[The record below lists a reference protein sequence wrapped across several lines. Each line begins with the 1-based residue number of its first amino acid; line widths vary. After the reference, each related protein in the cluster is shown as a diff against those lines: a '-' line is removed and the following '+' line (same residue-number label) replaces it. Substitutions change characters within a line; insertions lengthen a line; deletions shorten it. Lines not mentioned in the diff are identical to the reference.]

1 MPATITAISHYFP
14 PDVYTN
20 EYFANYLDTNDEWIV
35 SRTGI
40 RERHILK
47 EGATSDLIVPAALKM
62 FEEFNINPQEI
73 DAVVVA
79 TVTPDFMFPST
90 TAVVIDKL
98 GLKNAWG
105 YDLSAACSGFI
116 FAIRSAASLV
126 ESGVAKKVLLCGG
139 DKMSSITNYQDRSTA
154 ILFGDAGTTCL
165 IEMSDDP
172 NCGIIDQILA
182 IDGSGTKYLKLNA
195 GGSFRPPSIE
205 TVQNGEHYLY
215 QDGQTV
221 YKAAVVGM
229 ADVSLKIMERNH
241 LTANDI
247 AYLVPHQANMR
258 ILTATANRME
268 LPREKVMINIDK
280 YGNTTAATIPSCLSE
295 WYHAGKL
302 KKGDNLVL
310 SSFGAGYTFG
320 AVLLRWNMND

>member
-14 PDVYTN
+14 PDVLNN
-20 EYFANYLDTNDEWIV
+20 EYFAKYLDTNDEWIV

-40 RERHILK
+40 KERHILK

-62 FEEFNINPQEI
+62 FEKFNINPQEI

-79 TVTPDFMFPST
+79 TISPDFMFPST

-105 YDLSAACSGFI
+105 YDLSAACSGYI
-116 FAIRSAASLV
+116 FALRSAASLV
-126 ESGVAKKVLLCGG
+126 ESGVAKKVLLCGA
-139 DKMSSITNYQDRSTA
+139 DKMSSITNYQDRATA

-165 IEMSDDP
+165 IEMSDEP
-172 NCGIIDQILA
+172 GYGVLDQILA
-182 IDGSGTKYLKLNA
+182 IDGSGTKYLKLPA

-205 TVQNGEHYLY
+205 TVENGEHYLY

-241 LTANDI
+241 LTADDI

-258 ILTATANRME
+258 ILTATADRMG

-280 YGNTTAATIPSCLSE
+280 YGNTTAATIPSCMSE
-295 WYHAGKL
+295 WYQAGKL
-302 KKGDNLVL
+302 HKGDNLIL

-320 AVLLRWNMND
+320 SILLRWSINS

>member
-1 MPATITAISHYFP
+1 MPATITAISRYFP
-14 PDVYTN
+14 PDIYTN
-20 EYFANYLDTNDEWIV
+20 KYFESYLDTTDEWIV

-40 RERHILK
+40 KERHILK
-47 EGATSDLIVPAALKM
+47 EGATSDLIVPAAIQM
-62 FEEFNINPQEI
+62 FDQFNIDPQEI

-79 TVTPDFMFPST
+79 TITPDFLFPST

-98 GLKNAWG
+98 GLKHAWG
-105 YDLSAACSGFI
+105 YDLSAACSGYI
-116 FAIRSAASLV
+116 FALRSAASLV

-139 DKMSSITNYQDRSTA
+139 DKMSSITNYNDRTTA

-165 IEMSDDP
+165 IEMSNDP
-172 NCGIIDQILA
+172 NYGILDQILA
-182 IDGSGTKYLKLNA
+182 IDGSGTKFLKLPA

-221 YKAAVVGM
+221 FKAAVVGM
-229 ADVSLKIMERNH
+229 ADISLQIMERNN
-241 LTANDI
+241 LTREDI

-258 ILTATANRME
+258 ILTATADRMG
-268 LPREKVMINIDK
+268 LPREKVMINIDR

-295 WYHAGKL
+295 WYQAGKL
-302 KKGDNLVL
+302 HKGDNLIL